1 MSSDRFSF
9 LEFGDEDAAPAKEA
23 APFGDAGPAQ
33 REIGVEL
40 LPDGT
45 TLAQVKMPD
54 PRGFQKYLDE
64 DDGGTLTLSSL
75 AGQGMQVPN
84 RLRVVEVL
92 GERGTNVDQFQFPT
106 GLAVDPDGV
115 LFVADSYS
123 HCLKRITPDGGVS
136 VIGGRGSGR
145 AQFLSPQG
153 VATDGDGAFYVVEQG
168 NCRVQKFTR
177 EGILTLVF
185 GRPGR
190 ENGEFLG
197 PTAITVAP
205 SSGDI
210 YVADTGGSRVQRF
223 SPDGRF
229 LNSLGGPAQN
239 KTDQSG
245 RQAQGPGLSSP
256 QALAAAP
263 GGALYV
269 AETFAQRLVRFDPL
283 GRLDQQI
290 GGAKNRRS
298 PAPSIT
304 LNQPRALAIDS
315 TGLLYIADAGEADP
329 LTGET
334 RGRLQCVL
342 LTDDLPVIA
351 TIEKIGRSLGSLLR
365 PGGLA
370 LGPPSERSVPGRAV
384 WSDIYIADTLNHRI
398 LRFAWSGAS

>member
-9 LEFGDEDAAPAKEA
+9 LEFGDEDAPPAEA
-23 APFGDAGPAQ
+23 EARQNESEPAQ
-33 REIGVEL
+33 REIGVDL

-45 TLAQVKMPD
+45 TLAQVRMPD

-64 DDGGTLTLSSL
+64 DDGTITLSSL

-84 RLRVVEVL
+84 RLRIVEVL
-92 GERGTNVDQFQFPT
+92 GERGTNVDQFQYPT
-106 GLAVDPDGV
+106 GIAVDPEGV
-115 LFVADSYS
+115 LFVADSYA
-123 HCLKRITPDGGVS
+123 HRLKRITPDGGVS
-136 VIGGRGSGR
+136 AIGSRGSGR

-153 VATDGDGAFYVVEQG
+153 VATDSDGAFYVVEQG

-177 EGILTLVF
+177 EGVLTLVF
-185 GRPGR
+185 GRAGR
-190 ENGEFLG
+190 EDGEFLG

-205 SSGDI
+205 NSGDI

-223 SPDGRF
+223 SFEGRF
-229 LNSLGGPAQN
+229 LNSLGAPGQV
-239 KTDQSG
+239 G
-245 RQAQGPGLSSP
+245 RGLQGPGLSSP
-256 QALAAAP
+256 QAVAAAP

-290 GGAKNRRS
+290 GGTRRS
-298 PAPSIT
+298 LSASPAIS
-304 LNQPRALAIDS
+304 LNQPRALALDPA
-315 TGLLYIADAGEADP
+315 GLLYIADAGEANP

-334 RGRLQCVL
+334 RGRLQCVSL
-342 LTDDLPVIA
+342 MDNLPVIA

-370 LGPPSERSVPGRAV
+370 IGPPSDKPQPGRAT
-384 WSDIYIADTLNHRI
+384 WGDIYVADTLNHRI
-398 LRFAWSGAS
+398 LRFAWSGAA